1 MKKILLQTNRLV
13 SIGDSHLQN
22 LKWSVWND
30 RIRIDTDRMVI
41 FNTSSRN
48 AILAECEE
56 LKQPHLLERNIARQ
70 LFELGF
76 LVTGHINEKAEW
88 EKLFA
93 QGKKDLSYLD

>member
-1 MKKILLQTNRLV
+1 MKILLRTNRLA
-13 SIGDSHLQN
+13 SIGDFHLQD

-30 RIRIDTDRMVI
+30 RIRIDKNRMVV

-48 AILAECEE
+48 AILAECGE

-76 LVTGHINEKAEW
+76 
-88 EKLFA
+88 
-93 QGKKDLSYLD
+93 